1 LWEPAFDFFF
11 LLEAEGLASERAVD
25 FLLLLERAE
34 VEFVLLREPPADST
48 LSRLTILLK
57 LLCSPPAVSS

>member
-1 LWEPAFDFFF
+1 MGFLF
-11 LLEAEGLASERAVD
+11 LLEADDRACERALD

-34 VEFVLLREPPADST
+34 VDFFVLLRELPADST
-48 LSRLTILLK
+48 ASRLTILLK